1 MSAIIPFQFEA
12 HAVRVQVD
20 DAGLPWFNATDV
32 CDALE
37 MGNPSQAIKSHVD
50 AEDIQKL
57 ETLTAGG
64 RQRQNHVNESGLYAL
79 ILGSTKDAAKR
90 FKRWVTGEVLPAIRK
105 TGAYAVPGTLAA
117 LPAPTHD
124 RVSAILLIGEAV
136 AKVPGVKPGIAAA
149 ATLTCIQENTGITTE
164 VLRRAL
170 PSANEPICALNATQ
184 LGKLL
189 NRSATREAS
198 PALLLFVDGDSIT
211 AHANHLVDRLL
222 IVRLAVV
229 ARGVDA
235 FDVADQALVAAHAA
249 LLADPNLGGLAIA
262 VREIDCEWEF
272 DDADAGAAAL
282 PARYEIRYRTHAI
295 DLTQTG

>member
-20 DAGLPWFNATDV
+20 DAGLPWFNACDV

-50 AEDIQKL
+50 ADDLQKL
-57 ETLTAGG
+57 EVIDNLG
-64 RQRQNHVNESGLYAL
+64 RTQRANHVNESGLYAL

-105 TGAYAVPGTLAA
+105 TGTYAPSTTMAS

-136 AKVPGVKPGIAAA
+136 AKVPGVKTGIAMA
-149 ATLTCIQENTGITTE
+149 ATLTCIQENTGLTTE

-170 PSANEPICALNATQ
+170 PAKGAAANEPICSLNATQ

-189 NRSATREAS
+189 NRSAKAT
-198 PALLLFVDGDSIT
+198 
-211 AHANHLVDRLL
+211 N
-222 IVRLAVV
+222 
-229 ARGVDA
+229 
-235 FDVADQALVAAHAA
+235 Q
-249 LLADPNLGGLAIA
+249 LLASHGFQFRND
-262 VREIDCEWEF
+262 RDEWELTE
-272 DDADAGAAAL
+272 AGEAWAEAMPYSRNGHSGYQIL
-282 PARYEIRYRTHAI
+282 WNPAVAEQLKEVA
-295 DLTQTG
+295 

>member
-1 MSAIIPFQFEA
+1 MSSIIPFQFEA

-20 DAGLPWFNATDV
+20 ELGQPWFNASDV

-50 AEDIQKL
+50 TEDLQKL

-90 FKRWVTGEVLPAIRK
+90 FKRWVTSEVLPEIRK
-105 TGAYAVPGTLAA
+105 TGSYTVPGALSA
-117 LPAPTHD
+117 LPDLTHD
-124 RVSAILLIGEAV
+124 RVSAILLIGDAV

-164 VLRRAL
+164 ALRRAL
-170 PSANEPICALNATQ
+170 PSVNEPICALNATQ

-189 NRSATREAS
+189 NHSAKAT
-198 PALLLFVDGDSIT
+198 
-211 AHANHLVDRLL
+211 N
-222 IVRLAVV
+222 
-229 ARGVDA
+229 
-235 FDVADQALVAAHAA
+235 Q
-249 LLADPNLGGLAIA
+249 LLASRGFQFRND
-262 VREIDCEWEF
+262 RDEWELTEAGKAW
-272 DDADAGAAAL
+272 ADAMPYSRNGHSGYQILWNQAVIERLKGGAS
-282 PARYEIRYRTHAI
+282 
-295 DLTQTG
+295 

>member
-12 HAVRVQVD
+12 RAVRVQVD
-20 DAGLPWFNATDV
+20 DAGLPWFNASDV

-37 MGNPSQAIKSHVD
+37 MGNPSQAVKSHVD
-50 AEDIQKL
+50 AEDLQKL

-136 AKVPGVKPGIAAA
+136 AKVPGVKSGIAMA
-149 ATLTCIQENTGITTE
+149 ATLTCIHENTGLAVET
-164 VLRRAL
+164 LRRTL
-170 PSANEPICALNATQ
+170 PAANEPICSLNATQ

-189 NRSATREAS
+189 NRSAKATNQLLAAGGFQFRNDRDEWELTEAGEAWAEAMPYS
-198 PALLLFVDGDSIT
+198 RNGHSGYQILWNPA
-211 AHANHLVDRLL
+211 
-222 IVRLAVV
+222 
-229 ARGVDA
+229 
-235 FDVADQALVAAHAA
+235 VADELKEAA
-249 LLADPNLGGLAIA
+249 
-262 VREIDCEWEF
+262 
-272 DDADAGAAAL
+272 
-282 PARYEIRYRTHAI
+282 
-295 DLTQTG
+295 

>member
-20 DAGLPWFNATDV
+20 ELGQPWFNATDV

-50 AEDIQKL
+50 AEDLQKL

-90 FKRWVTGEVLPAIRK
+90 FKRWITGEVLPAIRK
-105 TGAYAVPGTLAA
+105 TGAYSAATTMAA
-117 LPAPTHD
+117 LPAPTQD
-124 RVSAILLIGEAV
+124 RVTAILLIGEAV
-136 AKVPGVKPGIAAA
+136 AKVPGVKTGIAMA
-149 ATLTCIQENTGITTE
+149 ATLTCIQENTGLTTE

-170 PSANEPICALNATQ
+170 PAANEPICSLNATQ

-189 NRSATREAS
+189 SRSAKAT
-198 PALLLFVDGDSIT
+198 
-211 AHANHLVDRLL
+211 N
-222 IVRLAVV
+222 
-229 ARGVDA
+229 
-235 FDVADQALVAAHAA
+235 Q
-249 LLADPNLGGLAIA
+249 LLASGGLQFRNGEAWAEAMPYSRNGHSGYQILWNPA
-262 VREIDCEWEF
+262 VAEQLKEV
-272 DDADAGAAAL
+272 A
-282 PARYEIRYRTHAI
+282 
-295 DLTQTG
+295 